1 MEVIGDEIGDDH
13 VFNFLYD
20 WRLSHADVATQL
32 HDYLAEVCALTGHD
46 KVSVYSISQG
56 CLLLGVYMYEYPDDN
71 YIDRAVFDT
80 PLLAGSNLVSD
91 LYTDKPISLNFD
103 TTLDILRSILHTEAD
118 FSFVMDIIPPTART
132 TSPTT
137 DSRPWFSRAS

>member
-20 WRLSHADVATQL
+20 WRLSHADVAAQL

-56 CLLLGVYMYEYPDDN
+56 CLLLGVYMYEYPNDN

-80 PLLAGSNLVSD
+80 PLLAGS
-91 LYTDKPISLNFD
+91 SL
-103 TTLDILRSILHTEAD
+103 A
-118 FSFVMDIIPPTART
+118 AR
-132 TSPTT
+132 
-137 DSRPWFSRAS
+137 